1 MSLALGTLK
10 KTMVLR
16 FLFLL
21 KKMTLIS
28 FLIVRL
34 KFINTLTLVLK
45 YLAMATSLTQK
56 EKILSVVTH
65 GESVKVVIVIILL
78 LLWEM

>member
-1 MSLALGTLK
+1 MSLGLGILK

-16 FLFLL
+16 FLFLY

-28 FLIVRL
+28 FLIVPL
-34 KFINTLTLVLK
+34 KFINTLILVLK
-45 YLAMATSLTQK
+45 YLAMATLLTQK
-56 EKILSVVTH
+56 EKILSVVIH
-65 GESVKVVIVIILL
+65 GESAKVVTAIILL